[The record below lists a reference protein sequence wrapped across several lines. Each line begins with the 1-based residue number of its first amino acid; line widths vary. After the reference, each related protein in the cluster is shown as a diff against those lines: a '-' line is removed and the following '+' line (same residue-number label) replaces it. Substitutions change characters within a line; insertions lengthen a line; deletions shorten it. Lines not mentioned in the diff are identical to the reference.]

1 MRDLQRDSWQN
12 QFLKETEKNEWYAII
27 TNCFPK
33 DLLDTLSERTISL
46 FQQQT
51 EGPPPSCTPGHPGH
65 DSRAGV
71 GGAGSVMGA
80 AAGNHNASFASTASA
95 GVGSVG
101 KNA

>member
-1 MRDLQRDSWQN
+1 MQELRYLK
-12 QFLKETEKNEWYAII
+12 FLLSPFY
-27 TNCFPK
+27 K

-65 DSRAGV
+65 DSRTGV
-71 GGAGSVMGA
+71 GGAGGVMGG
-80 AAGNHNASFASTASA
+80 GNHNASFASTTSA

-101 KNA
+101 MI